1 MLVILVYGVD
11 VDEVNILCRVITEL
25 GDVDYDHAKL
35 LGFLVNI
42 RDKISA
48 FASPCYLSFSDS
60 PSSKKKLD
68 DTTTTIIIS

>member
-60 PSSKKKLD
+60 SSSKIKLD